1 MLSKIDIQNEIGKNI
16 NIYPLSLSNIK
27 ENSINLCASSYAWSL
42 KGGEIYSSNSPIK
55 NQSLFSLTKTS
66 THNNPIKIAPNR
78 SSVVEINE
86 NEKYIILF
94 PHSTTLIETVEVLS
108 VGNNIGGTYHSKVGL
123 VSQGIGHI
131 GTMVGP
137 NFSGESLI
145 ALHNISDD
153 LITIKCGDS
162 FVSVVFHY
170 LDTSYKNINPT
181 VSGHTDK
188 FSELGIYLS
197 PEESAELNADWK
209 KQHAEVR
216 HKLQESNE
224 YIELQKIIKKQKK
237 EKLKK
242 FFNKKN
248 VFLLSFLLIF
258 IVGLGF
264 LTHWIDNTN
273 GNTTWGDRYWNVCL
287 SGALV
292 SIISIVFKH
301 ILENQN

>member
-27 ENSINLCASSYAWSL
+27 ENSINLSASSYAWSL
-42 KGGEIYSSNSPIK
+42 KGGDIYTSNSANNSSP
-55 NQSLFSLTKTS
+55 FSLNQTS
-66 THNNPIKIAPNR
+66 THKNHTKIAPR
-78 SSVVEINE
+78 SSAVIEINT
-86 NEKYIILF
+86 NEKYIVLF
-94 PHSTTLIETVEVLS
+94 PHSTTLIETAEVLS
-108 VGNNIGGTYHSKVGL
+108 VGKNIGGTYHSKVGL

-145 ALHNISDD
+145 AIHNVSND

-170 LDTSYKNINPT
+170 LDTSYEKINPT

-188 FSELGIYLS
+188 FSELGITLT

-209 KQHAEVR
+209 KQHSEVK
-216 HKLQESNE
+216 HKLQESTE
-224 YIELQKIIKKQKK
+224 YKELQKIITKQKRENFK
-237 EKLKK
+237 NY
-242 FFNKKN
+242 FNKKN
-248 VFLLSFLLIF
+248 VVLVIVLVTL

-264 LTHWIDNTN
+264 LTHWIDVKN
-273 GNTTWGDRYWNVCL
+273 GNTVWGDRYWNVCL

-292 SIISIVFKH
+292 SVISIIFKH
-301 ILENQN
+301 ILEK

>member
-27 ENSINLCASSYAWSL
+27 ENSINLSASSYAWTL
-42 KGGEIYSSNSPIK
+42 KGGEIYLSHSPKKNESPFSLVKTNTHNSPV
-55 NQSLFSLTKTS
+55 
-66 THNNPIKIAPNR
+66 KISPR
-78 SSVVEINE
+78 CSSVVETNTK
-86 NEKYIILF
+86 EKYIILF

-170 LDTSYKNINPT
+170 LDTSYEKNNPT

-188 FSELGIYLS
+188 FAELGITLS
-197 PEESAELNADWK
+197 SEESAELNADWK
-209 KQHAEVR
+209 KQPTEIK

-224 YIELQKIIKKQKK
+224 YKELQNIIKQQKK

-242 FFNKKN
+242 YLNKKN
-248 VFLLSFLLIF
+248 ILSVTFLLVILI
-258 IVGLGF
+258 GLGL
-264 LTHWIDNTN
+264 LTFWLDTKNNNTV
-273 GNTTWGDRYWNVCL
+273 WGDRYWNVCL

-301 ILENQN
+301 MFK

>member
-16 NIYPLSLSNIK
+16 DIYPLSLSNIK
-27 ENSINLCASSYAWSL
+27 ENSINLSASSYAWSL
-42 KGGEIYSSNSPIK
+42 KGGELYIADSSNTPSP
-55 NQSLFSLTKTS
+55 FSLSKTNTHTKQ
-66 THNNPIKIAPNR
+66 IKISPR
-78 SSVVEINE
+78 CSTVVEINT

-108 VGNNIGGTYHSKVGL
+108 VGKNIGGTYHSKVGL

-145 ALHNISDD
+145 AIHNISDD

-170 LDTSYKNINPT
+170 LDTSYEKINPT

-188 FSELGIYLS
+188 FSELGIILT

-209 KQHAEVR
+209 KQYSEVK
-216 HKLQESNE
+216 HKLQESDE
-224 YIELQKIIKKQKK
+224 YKELQKIITKQKR
-237 EKLKK
+237 ENFKK
-242 FFNKKN
+242 YFNKKN
-248 VFLLSFLLIF
+248 IILVIVLLTL

-264 LTHWIDNTN
+264 FTHWIDVKNNNTV
-273 GNTTWGDRYWNVCL
+273 WGDRYWNVCL

-292 SIISIVFKH
+292 SVISIILKH
-301 ILENQN
+301 ILDR